1 MFSRNN
7 TEGGGSFS
15 FIFNLFTIGILDK
28 KIVEQLVS
36 SRSWSIEMTLRQ
48 TKEFGSLRSDICYM
62 GKQMCSATTTK
73 ARRIVH
79 ARIHVERNLA
89 ISQSTLPSRMKTQ
102 FENVVR
108 LLYPL

>member
-1 MFSRNN
+1 
-7 TEGGGSFS
+7 
-15 FIFNLFTIGILDK
+15 
-28 KIVEQLVS
+28 
-36 SRSWSIEMTLRQ
+36 
-48 TKEFGSLRSDICYM
+48 
-62 GKQMCSATTTK
+62 MCSATTTK